1 MPQSLAQIYLHI
13 IFSTKGREPFL
24 KEKEFCGRLH
34 AYLVGICRNLKCPSL
49 IIGGVADHV
58 HILCRYGR
66 GISVSDFLREI
77 KRPSSGWVK
86 SENPK
91 LRSFKWQDGY
101 GAFSVS
107 PSHVDAL
114 KKYIADQEEHH
125 KKKTFQDEYRRLLNE
140 YGIKYDERYVWD

>member
-24 KEKEFCGRLH
+24 KEKEFRGRLH

-49 IIGGVADHV
+49 IVGGVADHV

-66 GISVSDFLREI
+66 GISVSDFVREI

-86 SENPK
+86 NEVPK
-91 LRSFKWQDGY
+91 LGSFKWQDGY

-107 PSHVDAL
+107 PSHVAAL
-114 KKYIADQEEHH
+114 KKYIANQEEHH
-125 KKKTFQDEYRRLLNE
+125 KTETFQEEYRRLLNK
-140 YGIKYDERYVWD
+140 YGIEYDERYVWD